1 MAIEVNPTQE
11 EMNEL
16 HDELKAYEAQLATYL
31 ASEEGQSDQNYAV
44 LTKTDIQLNLQIY
57 NLSIK
62 QLQIAG
68 DNAGAAVDA
77 INSAISNLKGVI
89 AEKSQI
95 AKDIGIAQSAVS
107 FVTALLSANA
117 SNIVNT
123 GKDLVSKLKAA

>member
-1 MAIEVNPTQE
+1 MAIEVNPTQD

-31 ASEEGQSDQNYAV
+31 ASDEGQNDQNYAD

-68 DNAGAAVDA
+68 DNAGVAVDA

-89 AEKSQI
+89 AEKAQI

-107 FVTALLSANA
+107 FVTALLTANA